1 MVLTMNLIVFVA
13 FSYLLGSVPFG
24 KLIGLKYG
32 IDIQKKGSGNIGFT
46 NTLRTLGWKPGVI
59 VLILD
64 VLKGFVPVNLALQF
78 LPLNQV
84 LIIGVI
90 TILGHIFP
98 IWLKFKGGK
107 GAATGLGVVLAIN
120 PLIVILPFIVFLI
133 VLFKTKIVSLSS
145 ILGTMCFPFVSY
157 LVSPKLTIF
166 YICLVIITLWTH
178 RENIS
183 RLIKG
188 AEKRIMF

>member
-1 MVLTMNLIVFVA
+1 MSLFLFIA
-13 FSYLLGSVPFG
+13 FSYLLGSIPFG
-24 KLIGLKYG
+24 KLVGKKYG
-32 IDIQKKGSGNIGFT
+32 VDIQKKGSGNIGFT

-59 VLILD
+59 VLFLD
-64 VLKGFVPVNLALQF
+64 VLKGFIPIKLALEF

-84 LIIGVI
+84 LIIGLI
-90 TILGHIFP
+90 TILAHIFP

-145 ILGTMCFPFVSY
+145 ILGTMCFHFVSY
-157 LVSPKLTIF
+157 LMFPKLTVF
-166 YICLVIITLWTH
+166 YIALFIITLWTH
-178 RENIS
+178 RENLA

-188 AEKRIMF
+188 TEKRITE

>member
-1 MVLTMNLIVFVA
+1 MNLIVFVA
-13 FSYLLGSVPFG
+13 FSYLLGSIPFG
-24 KLIGLKYG
+24 KLVGKKYG
-32 IDIQKKGSGNIGFT
+32 VDIQKKGSGNIGFT
-46 NTLRTLGWKPGVI
+46 NTLRTLGWKPGVL
-59 VLILD
+59 VLFLD
-64 VLKGFVPVNLALQF
+64 VLKGFVPIKLALQF

-84 LIIGVI
+84 LIIGLI
-90 TILGHIFP
+90 TILAHIFP

-107 GAATGLGVVLAIN
+107 GSATGLGVVFAIN
-120 PLIVILPFIVFLI
+120 PLMVAIPFIVFL
-133 VLFKTKIVSLSS
+133 VVFLKTKIVSLSS

-166 YICLVIITLWTH
+166 YAGLVIITLWTH

-188 AEKRIMF
+188 TEKRIIS

>member
-1 MVLTMNLIVFVA
+1 MNLIFFIL

-24 KLIGLKYG
+24 KLVGKKYG
-32 IDIQKKGSGNIGFT
+32 VDIQKKGSGNIGAT
-46 NTLRTLGWKPGVI
+46 NALRLLGWKPGVI
-59 VLILD
+59 VLVLD
-64 VLKGFVPVNLALQF
+64 VIKGYIPIKLALQF

-84 LIIGVI
+84 LIIGLI
-90 TILGHIFP
+90 TILAHIFP

-107 GAATGLGVVLAIN
+107 GVATGLGVVLATN
-120 PLIVILPFIVFLI
+120 PSITMIALIIFLTVFL
-133 VLFKTKIVSLSS
+133 LTKIVSLSS
-145 ILGTMCFPFVSY
+145 IFSAWALFVVSYFVS
-157 LVSPKLTIF
+157 PNLTVFFLI
-166 YICLVIITLWTH
+166 LAIILTWTH

>member
-1 MVLTMNLIVFVA
+1 MSLFLFIA
-13 FSYLLGSVPFG
+13 FSYLLGSIPFG
-24 KLIGLKYG
+24 KLVGRRYG
-32 IDIQKKGSGNIGFT
+32 VDIQKKGSGNIGFT
-46 NTLRTLGWKPGVI
+46 NTLRTLGWKPGVL
-59 VLILD
+59 VLFLD
-64 VLKGFVPVNLALQF
+64 VLKGFIPVKLALLF

-84 LIIGVI
+84 LIIGLI
-90 TILGHIFP
+90 TILAHIFP

-157 LVSPKLTIF
+157 LVFPKLTIF
-166 YICLVIITLWTH
+166 YTGLVIITLWTH
-178 RENIS
+178 RKNLA

-188 AEKRIMF
+188 TEKRIIS